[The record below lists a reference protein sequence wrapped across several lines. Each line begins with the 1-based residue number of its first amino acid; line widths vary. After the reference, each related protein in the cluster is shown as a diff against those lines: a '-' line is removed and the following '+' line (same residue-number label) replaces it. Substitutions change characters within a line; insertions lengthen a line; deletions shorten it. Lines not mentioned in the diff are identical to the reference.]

1 MICKSCG
8 AVIKNNEEYC
18 RKCGALVII
27 FKQAENTNLKD
38 ICIEN
43 NMSGKFQSIVNK
55 ITNKESNAHKVENI
69 NKNKRNLNNMRDLT
83 KSVKNNL
90 STNQQLSKLN
100 TLRKDNNGKDWVEWI
115 IDAVED
121 LFRI

>member
-27 FKQAENTNLKD
+27 FKQAENINLKD

-43 NMSGKFQSIVNK
+43 NMNGKFQSILNK
-55 ITNKESNAHKVENI
+55 ITNKESNAHKVESI
-69 NKNKRNLNNMRDLT
+69 NKHK
-83 KSVKNNL
+83 
-90 STNQQLSKLN
+90 
-100 TLRKDNNGKDWVEWI
+100 RKDNNSKMWIEWI

-121 LFRI
+121 LFRIQYKNLILL

>member
-43 NMSGKFQSIVNK
+43 NMNGKFQSILNK
-55 ITNKESNAHKVENI
+55 ITNKESNAHKVESI
-69 NKNKRNLNNMRDLT
+69 NKHK
-83 KSVKNNL
+83 
-90 STNQQLSKLN
+90 
-100 TLRKDNNGKDWVEWI
+100 RKDNNSKMWIEWI

>member
-27 FKQAENTNLKD
+27 FKQAENINLKD
-38 ICIEN
+38 VCIEN

-69 NKNKRNLNNMRDLT
+69 NKNKR
-83 KSVKNNL
+83 
-90 STNQQLSKLN
+90 
-100 TLRKDNNGKDWVEWI
+100 KDNNSKMWIEWI
-115 IDAVED
+115 LDAVED
-121 LFRI
+121 LFRISYKNLIIL